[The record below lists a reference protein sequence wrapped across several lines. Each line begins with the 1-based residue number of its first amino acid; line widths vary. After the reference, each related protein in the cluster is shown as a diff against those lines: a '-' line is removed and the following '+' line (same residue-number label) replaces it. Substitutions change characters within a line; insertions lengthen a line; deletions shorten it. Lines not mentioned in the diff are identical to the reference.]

1 MSSSESESDFEQTG
15 SPRRRPPGMVETD
28 VTPEFTFNPA
38 LVTLVASDPPPE
50 TISVRQN
57 TILTPPSEGFF
68 VFATCIFHAGIVPE
82 GTVILTKR
90 CPNNLRIIAKNNVG
104 SPEGTY
110 RRFIDIMPTIMRNN
124 KTAEDILKESMMTCL
139 SELNSTCKAF
149 EAAAAPESAYPDK
162 FAKLKS
168 EVKLKCSELKER
180 IKGVGVNGLT
190 ELRTPK
196 PKTQTEQLAILFNA
210 HEKGNALTNVVYY
223 GTILTLNDSVLNKT
237 KRLNTEHSM
246 CQHSG
251 IDYGVPKKRYMPTK
265 RYYLNQPIDFM
276 RRGDALD
283 DFIDNL
289 YCHLHLAVGLRFEGE
304 SYTAQLDVN
313 LRALKAIDPITPN
326 TITMDE
332 VVKLLV
338 SPTLAHRV
346 VDLVCEKYRKLNA
359 TVNKGK
365 LITLSKKKDTWQ
377 MALFDHACSDIHME
391 GYPELLHTG
400 PNGVVLSTKAHGS
413 RPQHTQTVR
422 FGKMKKYIPREM
434 SDELFTTILK
444 KRKREDSSSSDES
457 ITTAPPKTPKQ
468 DFTDEEGH
476 SSSGGSKRRHRTQ
489 RTRCRRHQRKLTRKH

>member
-1 MSSSESESDFEQTG
+1 
-15 SPRRRPPGMVETD
+15 MVETD
-28 VTPEFTFNPA
+28 VAPEFTFHPE
-38 LVTLVASDPPPE
+38 LVTLVQDPPPE
-50 TISVRQN
+50 TIPVRQN

-68 VFATCIFHAGIVPE
+68 VFATCIFHAEIVPE
-82 GTVILTKR
+82 GMVIRTKK
-90 CPNNLRIIAKNNVG
+90 CPTNLRIIAKNNVG
-104 SPEGTY
+104 CMDYT
-110 RRFIDIMPTIMRNN
+110 FIDIMPTIMRNN
-124 KTAEDILKESMMTCL
+124 KTAEDILNESMMTCL

-149 EAAAAPESAYPDK
+149 EAAAAPESADTEK

-168 EVKLKCSELKER
+168 EVKLKCSVLKER
-180 IKGVGVNGLT
+180 IKGVGLNGLS

-196 PKTQTEQLAILFNA
+196 TQPEQLAVLFNA
-210 HEKGNALTNVVYY
+210 HEKCNALTKSIYF
-223 GTILTLNDSVLNKT
+223 GTMLAFNESFLDK
-237 KRLNTEHSM
+237 KDRLNAERLM

-251 IDYGVPKKRYMPTK
+251 IDYGVPKERYMPTK
-265 RYYLNQPIDFM
+265 RYYLNQPMDSM
-276 RRGDALD
+276 RRG

-289 YCHLHLAVGLRFEGE
+289 YCHLHLAVGLRFRGE

-313 LRALKAIDPITPN
+313 LRALKAIDPITQN

-346 VDLVCEKYRKLNA
+346 VDLVCEKYRKLN
-359 TVNKGK
+359 TPVNKGK
-365 LITLSKKKDTWQ
+365 LITLSKNKDTWQ
-377 MALFDHACSDIHME
+377 VGLLAKGCSDIHVE

-422 FGKMKKYIPREM
+422 FGKMKKYIPGEM

-489 RTRCRRHQRKLTRKH
+489 RRRRTQRTRCRRHQRKLTRKH